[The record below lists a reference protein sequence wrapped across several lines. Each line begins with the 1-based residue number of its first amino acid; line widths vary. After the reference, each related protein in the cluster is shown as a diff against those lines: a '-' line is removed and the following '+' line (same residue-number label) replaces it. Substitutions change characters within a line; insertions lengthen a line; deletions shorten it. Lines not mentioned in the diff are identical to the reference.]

1 MLTTLICTVLQLFVL
16 VLLAW
21 VVLSWI
27 RVPYDHP
34 IGKVHRAL
42 DRLVMPVVL
51 PLRRVIPPLNLGGV
65 SLDISVIVIFIGVN
79 ILSRYIC

>member
-1 MLTTLICTVLQLFVL
+1 MNLYQLVCQILQLFTL

-34 IGKVHRAL
+34 VGRVHRFL
-42 DRLVMPVVL
+42 DKLVMPIVL
-51 PLRRVIPPLNLGGV
+51 PIRRVIRPINIGGV
-65 SLDISVIVIFIGVN
+65 SLDLSVIIIFIVIN
-79 ILSRYIC
+79 IIC

>member
-1 MLTTLICTVLQLFVL
+1 MSLYALICQILQLFTL

-34 IGKVHRAL
+34 VGKVHRFL
-42 DRLVMPVVL
+42 DKLVMPVVL
-51 PLRRVIPPLNLGGV
+51 PIRRVIRPVNIGGI
-65 SLDISVIVIFIGVN
+65 SLDLSVIIIFILIN
-79 ILSRYIC
+79 IIC

>member
-1 MLTTLICTVLQLFVL
+1 MSLYVLVCQILQLFTL

-34 IGKVHRAL
+34 VGKVHRFL
-42 DRLVMPVVL
+42 DKLVMPIVL
-51 PLRRVIPPLNLGGV
+51 PIRRVIRPVNIGGV
-65 SLDISVIVIFIGVN
+65 SLDLSVIIIFIVIN
-79 ILSRYIC
+79 IIC